1 MAAFSDPINCW
12 NSVLTKAFRGILCLL
27 FSWVPYLPVTTAGA
41 EDVDQSKLSIATERS
56 FKNLS
61 VRRPIVLTHAGD
73 GTNRVFIASE
83 HGVIHVVP
91 NDQGVKKTTVFLD
104 IEKKV
109 TYKDKQNEEGFL
121 GLAFHPDYKKNGQF
135 FVYYST
141 KDAAQTSVISR
152 FRVTSDDPNRA
163 DPASEE
169 ELMRIKQPFW
179 NHNGG
184 NILFGPDGCLYIG
197 LGDGGSG
204 RDPKGNGQNRATLL
218 GNILRIDVDRQD
230 DGKKYA
236 IPKDNPFVGMKDAR
250 PEIWAWGFRNPWG
263 MTFDAETGLFWVA
276 DVGQDIWEEVNIVQ
290 KGGNYGRNLRE
301 AKHKFGDNGSGPR
314 DDLIDP
320 IWEYDHK
327 VGKSITGGRVYRGK
341 RIKQLVGAYLYADY
355 VSGKIWALRYDA
367 NKKKVTANRPLHD
380 NKMPIISFGEDQDG
394 EVYLTDALGQIH
406 RFVEA
411 KK

>member
-1 MAAFSDPINCW
+1 M
-12 NSVLTKAFRGILCLL
+12 
-27 FSWVPYLPVTTAGA
+27 
-41 EDVDQSKLSIATERS
+41 DQSKLSIATERS

-83 HGVIHVVP
+83 HGVIHVLP
-91 NDQGVKKTTVFLD
+91 NDQGVEKTTVFLD

-197 LGDGGSG
+197 LGDGGSA

-218 GNILRIDVDRQD
+218 GNILRIDVDRKD

-290 KGGNYGRNLRE
+290 KGGNYGWNLRE
-301 AKHKFGDNGSGPR
+301 AKHKFGDKGSGPR

-341 RIKQLVGAYLYADY
+341 WIKQLVGAYLYADY
-355 VSGKIWALRYDA
+355 VSGK
-367 NKKKVTANRPLHD
+367 
-380 NKMPIISFGEDQDG
+380 
-394 EVYLTDALGQIH
+394 
-406 RFVEA
+406 
-411 KK
+411 

>member
-290 KGGNYGRNLRE
+290 KGGNYGWNLRE

>member
-1 MAAFSDPINCW
+1 MAAFSDQINCW
-12 NSVLTKAFRGILCLL
+12 NSALTKAFRGVLCLL
-27 FSWVPYLPVTTAGA
+27 VSLVPYLPVTTAGA

-83 HGVIHVVP
+83 HGVIHVLP
-91 NDQGVKKTTVFLD
+91 NDQGVEKTTVFLD

-197 LGDGGSG
+197 LGDGGSA

-218 GNILRIDVDRQD
+218 GNILRIDVDRKD

-250 PEIWAWGFRNPWG
+250 PEIWACGFRNPWG

-290 KGGNYGRNLRE
+290 KGGNYGWNLRE
-301 AKHKFGDNGSGPR
+301 AKHKFGDKGSGPR

-355 VSGKIWALRYDA
+355 VSGKIWALRYDV
-367 NKKKVTANRPLHD
+367 NKKKVTANRPLRD